1 MIPITERMR
10 ELVKEY
16 TWPKA
21 VAVTG
26 ALGSGK
32 TEWVLNLAYGL
43 FGDGEDVTVA
53 DMDIINPYFCVRQVK
68 NALEKEG
75 LSIITPP
82 ENTKWSDIPVI
93 SPAVGRAL
101 ASEEGKLLI
110 DVGGDASG
118 VRALK
123 QVSDLIERAGYLLVL
138 VVNAFRPKTS
148 DKEGIAEMIRRMEEI
163 SSLKVG
169 AIVGNSHLMSE
180 TTEDDFFRGLEVTRE
195 AADATGLPLL
205 YATVP
210 PGLHERIGILEEK
223 AGVPLW
229 PLQRRMLLPWEKGY
243 NWT

>member
-1 MIPITERMR
+1 MIPITERIY

-32 TEWVLNLAYGL
+32 TEWVLNLAYAL
-43 FGDGEDVTVA
+43 SGDGEDVTVA
-53 DMDIINPYFCVRQVK
+53 DMDIINPYFCIRQVK
-68 NALEKEG
+68 NALEQDG
-75 LSIITPP
+75 LSVITPP
-82 ENTKWSDIPVI
+82 ESTKWSDIPVI

-101 ASEEGKLLI
+101 AGEKGKLLV

-123 QVSDLIERAGYLLVL
+123 QVSDLMEKAGYLLIL

-148 DKEGIAEMIRRMEEI
+148 DKKGIMEMIRQMEEI
-163 SSLKVG
+163 SSLEVG
-169 AIVGNSHLMSE
+169 ALVGNSHLMSE
-180 TTEDDFFRGLEVTRE
+180 TTEEDFFRGLAVSRE
-195 AADATGLPLL
+195 AAEATGLPLL
-205 YATVP
+205 YVTVP
-210 PGLHERIGILEEK
+210 PALHEKIGILEEK

-243 NWT
+243 HWT

>member
-1 MIPITERMR
+1 VIPITERIR
-10 ELVKEY
+10 DLVKEY

-43 FGDGEDVTVA
+43 LGDGEDVTVA
-53 DMDIINPYFCVRQVK
+53 DMDIINPYFCIRQVK
-68 NALEKEG
+68 NALEQEG

-82 ENTKWSDIPVI
+82 ENAKWSDIPVI
-93 SPAVGRAL
+93 SPEVGREL
-101 ASEEGKLLI
+101 TKNEGKLLI

-123 QVSDLIERAGYLLVL
+123 QFSDLIEKAGYLLVL
-138 VVNAFRPKTS
+138 VVNVFRPKTA
-148 DKEGIAEMIRRMEEI
+148 DMEGIFDMIRRMEEI
-163 SSLKVG
+163 SGLQVG
-169 AIVGNSHLMSE
+169 ALVGNSHLMSE
-180 TTEDDFFRGLEVTRE
+180 TTEDDFKRGLEIARE
-195 AADATGLPLL
+195 AAEATGLPLL
-205 YATVP
+205 YVTVP
-210 PGLHERIGILEEK
+210 PGLHDRIESLERS

>member
-10 ELVKEY
+10 DLAKAY
-16 TWPKA
+16 TWPKT

-43 FGDGEDVTVA
+43 LGGGEGVTVA

-68 NALEKEG
+68 TSLEADG
-75 LSIITPP
+75 LSVITPP

-93 SPAVGRAL
+93 SPEVGRAL
-101 ASEEGKLLI
+101 ANEKGKLLI

-123 QVSDLIERAGYLLVL
+123 QFSDLIDKAGYLLVL
-138 VVNAFRPKTS
+138 VVNAFRPKTA
-148 DKEGIAEMIRRMEEI
+148 DLAGITEMIHRMEEI
-163 SSLKVG
+163 SSLRVG
-169 AIVGNSHLMSE
+169 ALVGNSHLMSE
-180 TTEDDFFRGLEVTRE
+180 TTEEDFFRGLEVTAE

-205 YATVP
+205 YVTVP
-210 PGLHERIGILEEK
+210 PSLYERLENLEAY
-223 AGVPLW
+223 AGAPLW
-229 PLQRRMLLPWEKGY
+229 PLQRRMLLPWENGY